1 MKFRVAVLLL
11 LYKCLV
17 FAPNVIFATEPD
29 ISGLTCP
36 LKTCTDVLKE
46 LGATEKQLKD
56 LEIRHAKSEDQN
68 EEIKK
73 EKQDLEIRLA
83 KSENQTEEIK
93 QDLEIRLAK
102 SEAQI
107 EEIKKEKQAQIEE
120 IKKEKQDLEIRLAK
134 SEAQTEEIKKE
145 KQDLEIRL
153 AKSEAQIEANKK
165 EKQDIVSWTR
175 RGFLQY
181 SRLLTLDLNT
191 VNKRLLLSEENR
203 MITNTDPR
211 LSYPDHPDRFD
222 QWPQVL
228 CSESVSDRRSYWEI
242 EWSGYGMSISVSY
255 KSIIRKGSSYESGL
269 GYNDQSWS
277 LICYS
282 HSYSFV
288 HNNIYTY
295 LPVKLIISRTVNNVN
310 HYRVGV
316 YVDHSAGILSFYS
329 VSGDTMSLIHTV
341 QTTFTKPL
349 YPGFAITLNG
359 SIKL

>member
-17 FAPNVIFATEPD
+17 FAPNVIFASESAV
-29 ISGLTCP
+29 SGLPCP

-56 LEIRHAKSEDQN
+56 LEIRHAKSE
-68 EEIKK
+68 
-73 EKQDLEIRLA
+73 
-83 KSENQTEEIK
+83 NQTEEIK

-107 EEIKKEKQAQIEE
+107 EEIKNEKQAQIEKIKQDLEIKLAKSEAQIEE
-120 IKKEKQDLEIRLAK
+120 IKKEKQ
-134 SEAQTEEIKKE
+134 AQNEKI
-145 KQDLEIRL
+145 KQDLEIRF
-153 AKSEAQIEANKK
+153 AKCEAQIEEIKK

-191 VNKRLLLSEENR
+191 VNKALSLSERNT
-203 MITNTDPR
+203 MITYTDTKQ
-211 LSYPDHPDRFD
+211 SYPDHPDRFD
-222 QWPQVL
+222 QWSQVL

-242 EWSGYGMSISVSY
+242 ERSGSVSISVSY
-255 KSIIRKGSSYESGL
+255 KSIIRKGGNVDSGF
-269 GYNDQSWS
+269 GFNYQSWS
-277 LICYS
+277 LDCTFS
-282 HSYSFV
+282 SCLFK
-288 HNNIYTY
+288 HNNRETY
-295 LPVKLIISRTVNNVN
+295 LPVKLIISRTVNDVN
-310 HYRVGV
+310 HYRIGV

-341 QTTFTKPL
+341 QTTFTQPL
-349 YPGFAITLNG
+349 YPGFRLYYRA
-359 SIKL
+359 SVKL